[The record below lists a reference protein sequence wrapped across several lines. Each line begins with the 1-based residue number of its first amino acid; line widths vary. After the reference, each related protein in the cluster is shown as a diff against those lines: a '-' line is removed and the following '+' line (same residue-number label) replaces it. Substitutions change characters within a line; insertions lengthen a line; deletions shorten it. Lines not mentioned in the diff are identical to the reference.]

1 MSATEPATTDPLRL
15 GILGA
20 TRIAP
25 LSIVSPAR
33 ATGTRLVS
41 VAARDR
47 DRAAAFAA
55 ANGVE
60 RVADSYA
67 EVLADDGIEAVYNP
81 LANGLHAPWNARAA
95 AAGKHIL
102 AEKPSAANAAE
113 AQAVADAVRAAGVV
127 FMEAFHYPYHPLF
140 QRVCTL
146 IEEGAI
152 GTVRHIDVPLL
163 MPDPGADDPRW
174 RLDLAGGGTMDLGCY
189 SLSCLALLGERFCG
203 GTLTVRRADATERD
217 GHPGVDSSL
226 FVTGDFPSGATGSGG
241 SDMAATDW
249 SFTLV
254 VTGSE
259 GEIVVPSFPLPHQ
272 DDRLILRHTASG
284 ARSRRT
290 PAQASD
296 LTTERE
302 GDLVLH
308 LGRRSS
314 YTYQLQAFV
323 AAVRE
328 GAPVITDADFAVRTM
343 TLIDSAYAAAG
354 LPLRASVP
362 LT

>member
-203 GTLTVRRADATERD
+203 GVDAQSVD
-217 GHPGVDSSL
+217 GNEFEHDSL
-226 FVTGDFPSGATGSGG
+226 AN
-241 SDMAATDW
+241 
-249 SFTLV
+249 
-254 VTGSE
+254 
-259 GEIVVPSFPLPHQ
+259 
-272 DDRLILRHTASG
+272 R
-284 ARSRRT
+284 
-290 PAQASD
+290 
-296 LTTERE
+296 
-302 GDLVLH
+302 
-308 LGRRSS
+308 
-314 YTYQLQAFV
+314 
-323 AAVRE
+323 
-328 GAPVITDADFAVRTM
+328 
-343 TLIDSAYAAAG
+343 
-354 LPLRASVP
+354 
-362 LT
+362 